1 MVTHNSQAAAF
12 CHTWPILLF
21 AVAPVLYPLLTV
33 ALLMNETS
41 DFINPTLWPP
51 NSPDLNPV
59 DYKIW
64 GCMQEM
70 VTKTK
75 AHDVEDFRKRIRQ
88 VWNDFNQRIT
98 DSAVRE
104 WHKRLRACVE
114 AKGGQFE
121 YKL

>member
-1 MVTHNSQAAAF
+1 MKD
-12 CHTWPILLF
+12 LLPGIREF
-21 AVAPVLYPLLTV
+21 SEFYIFQQDGAPAHRAWGETV
-33 ALLMNETS
+33 AFLTNETP
-41 DFINPTLWPP
+41 DFIIPTLWPP

-70 VTKTK
+70 VYKTK
-75 AHDVEDFRKRIRQ
+75 VRDVEDLHKRIMQ
-88 VWNDFNQRIT
+88 AWNELDQQTI
-98 DSAVRE
+98 DSSVHQ

-114 AKGGQFE
+114 AKDRQFE